1 MTDLDTAAI
10 ERPEPHTAAG
20 QAMLDFLAE
29 PVDYAWGNRCRDAII
44 AIEIEAEA
52 AAPLRDALRLAI
64 RTIEWTEGFVVRDEP
79 NALATWHRGVD
90 GPLDAARRALDEVE
104 G

>member
-1 MTDLDTAAI
+1 MTPRTTAG
-10 ERPEPHTAAG
+10 R
-20 QAMLDFLAE
+20 DFLSWWMDREYVTVTLDWATLSVE
-29 PVDYAWGNRCRDAII
+29 R
-44 AIEIEAEA
+44 IETEA